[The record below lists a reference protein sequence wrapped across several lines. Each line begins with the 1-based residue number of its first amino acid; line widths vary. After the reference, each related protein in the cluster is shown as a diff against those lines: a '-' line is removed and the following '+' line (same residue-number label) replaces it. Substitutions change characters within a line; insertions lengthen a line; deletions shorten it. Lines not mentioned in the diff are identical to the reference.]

1 MVAASVIVTLPEY
14 VLVVSANV
22 ETRDE
27 AVPDKVPSVLSTCW
41 FACVAIILTL
51 PALSEAA
58 EAAISTVIS
67 AIESSAAVTS
77 KV

>member
-1 MVAASVIVTLPEY
+1 
-14 VLVVSANV
+14 
-22 ETRDE
+22 
-27 AVPDKVPSVLSTCW
+27 
-41 FACVAIILTL
+41 VAIILTL